1 MRTYSLLLVTLITA
15 LLLPVFASAQAH
27 ELSLTVGG
35 DFPAG
40 TTFNINPG
48 FAIEGAYAGRLLSVP
63 LVSLYWEL
71 PVAYAAKNTGSFL
84 STSGVEQ
91 RNYSSLFVA
100 PGLRLKIA
108 PGFPISPYLA
118 AGVGVAHFNLAATA
132 NTPQQST
139 NTSVVD
145 FGGGLDMKI
154 LPFISLR
161 GEVRDYYSGNPQN
174 NFGTGIPGLGTIAGR
189 QHNILPTVGLVLR
202 F

>member
-1 MRTYSLLLVTLITA
+1 MRNSLLLITLA
-15 LLLPVFASAQAH
+15 AFLLFPVFASAQAH

-35 DFPAG
+35 DFPVG
-40 TTFNINPG
+40 TTFNLNPG
-48 FAIEGAYAGRLLSVP
+48 FAIEGAYAGRLFSVP

-71 PVAYAAKNTGSFL
+71 PVAYAPKNSGNFL
-84 STSGVEQ
+84 STAGIEQ

-132 NTPQQST
+132 NSPQQSS
-139 NTSVVD
+139 NTTVVD

-174 NFGTGIPGLGTIAGR
+174 NFGTGIPGIGSIAGR